1 MPIIPLT
8 ANPASKAGGQRGIIE
23 KHKYDE
29 TPCPCDPEPQPPILK
44 TLKQKRRQT
53 VKSGAFRNM
62 GWTMGIEPTT
72 TGVTIPCST
81 N

>member
-1 MPIIPLT
+1 MTPT
-8 ANPASKAGGQRGIIE
+8 ADPASRNSGQRSIIE

-29 TPCPCDPEPQPPILK
+29 TPCPYGPVPAAAELSSQQ
-44 TLKQKRRQT
+44 KQKRRQT